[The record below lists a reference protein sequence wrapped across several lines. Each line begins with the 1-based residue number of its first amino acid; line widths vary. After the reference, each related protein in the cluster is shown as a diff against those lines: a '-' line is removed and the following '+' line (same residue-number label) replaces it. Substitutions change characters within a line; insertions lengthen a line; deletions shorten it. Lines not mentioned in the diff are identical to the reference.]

1 MATVIGVKYFN
12 SFWIKKVNL
21 LNLSGAGIPNG
32 PYARGIF
39 PVFPGLP
46 WDPIGYSTYP
56 ALTNLDPGDPSAV
69 NWFVEEARIDG
80 GFNNTIVDLG
90 QRAFLQSELNIG
102 QQRTSSLIYSG
113 VYNSRTGIN
122 RTNVFSV
129 GEDISKTIDP
139 HYGSIQRLYASDND
153 LTIFQENKVHR
164 ALIDK
169 DAIYSAEGGGTV
181 TSSNLVIGQVVPYVG
196 DFGISRNPES
206 FAKFGFRRYFTDRY
220 RGTVMRLSRDGLTEI
235 SKYGMQ
241 DYFRD
246 SSAELQDEYKN
257 YITRR
262 YVSLTAGTTSS
273 FTIGDLPADFVPDIE
288 MGMSININGIN
299 TDLYVDQITKT
310 LIPGSPALNEWTIH
324 MSGSYSFP
332 SPTPQVSDIYFIK
345 LVKDK
350 IVGGW
355 DIHDRQYVL
364 SYTKTSTRSG
374 VEDSYSTLSFDEN
387 VLGWPSFYTYQPTWL
402 FSVKNTY
409 YTLKDV
415 SLWKHHAE
423 DVINNRGVFYGDRSD
438 SNITFVVNAFP
449 STKKVFQ
456 TINYEGDNG
465 YEVDYFLSSE
475 QRVDPDIP
483 LTTPAQYV
491 DKVSYQ
497 DSINS
502 VKSYDE
508 GLYYDTEGYPKRAGF
523 YRKENLYVANF
534 VTSSPI
540 RQDQVLYQDANGTL
554 QSVVSGVK
562 GYFAT
567 VRIST
572 DESTDLGG
580 LKELWS
586 VGTTFVKSS

>member
-21 LNLSGAGIPNG
+21 LNLSGDGVANG
-32 PYARGIF
+32 PYARGVF

-56 ALTNLDPGDPSAV
+56 ALTDLDPGDPSEV

-102 QQRTSSLIYSG
+102 QRRASSLIYSG

-129 GEDISKTIDP
+129 GEDISKTVDP

-246 SSAELQDEYKN
+246 TSAELNDEYKN
-257 YITRR
+257 YVTER
-262 YVSLTAGTTSS
+262 YQTETLGTTST
-273 FTIGDLPADFVPDIE
+273 FTIELDPSIVPDIE
-288 MGMSININGIN
+288 MGMSIVVNGIN
-299 TDLYVDQITKT
+299 TDLYVEQITVS
-310 LIPGSPALNEWTIH
+310 LISSSPDYNEWTIY

-332 SPTPQVSDIYFIK
+332 GPTPQTSDVYFIK

-364 SYTKTSTRSG
+364 SYIETSTSTDT
-374 VEDSYSTLSFDEN
+374 EDSYSTLSFDEN
-387 VLGWPSFYTYQPTWL
+387 VLGWPSFYTYQPSWL

-423 DVINNRGVFYGDRSD
+423 DVINNRGVFYGNRSD

-449 STKKVFQ
+449 SAKKVFQ

-483 LTTPAQYV
+483 LTAPPQYV

-497 DSINS
+497 DSVNS

-508 GLYYDTEGYPKRAGF
+508 GLYYDADGYPKRAGF

-567 VRIST
+567 VKIST
-572 DESTDLGG
+572 DGSTDLGG